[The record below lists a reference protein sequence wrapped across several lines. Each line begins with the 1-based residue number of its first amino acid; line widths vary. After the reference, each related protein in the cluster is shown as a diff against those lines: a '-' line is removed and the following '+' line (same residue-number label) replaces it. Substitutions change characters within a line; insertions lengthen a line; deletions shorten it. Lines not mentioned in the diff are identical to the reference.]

1 MRNTL
6 TLPFTTDGET
16 DPRKATLGS
25 YLTTLVVLLFDLQ
38 ALQAFSPSSPKV
50 CFANWIFALPISLDG
65 GSGA

>member
-38 ALQAFSPSSPKV
+38 ALQAFSPSSSPKV
-50 CFANWIFALPISLDG
+50 CFAN
-65 GSGA
+65 